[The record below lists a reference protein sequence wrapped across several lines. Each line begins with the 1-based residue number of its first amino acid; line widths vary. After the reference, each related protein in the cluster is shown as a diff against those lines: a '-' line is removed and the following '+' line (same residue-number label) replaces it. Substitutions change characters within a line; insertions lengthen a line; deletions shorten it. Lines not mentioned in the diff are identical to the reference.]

1 MARVKGFLFTV
12 GFMIF
17 CASLL
22 TLIVIIFST
31 TYQEDK
37 RFSEIVA
44 LDRLQTLDNSI
55 QHSIKEAF
63 TSSAGIN
70 VTFRKEDNP
79 DLTDVMFNETIPNN
93 IEAFNFNL
101 DYIKLLV
108 ESEYNYTFLN
118 ISHIKE
124 TLPLV
129 VEPYNILYTHNF
141 ENKQIQIIPEDVSPQ
156 SHLKGYFFILT
167 NLADPSCLN
176 PTINTDPPATFRL
189 RIYGIQ
195 TTTQAILCY
204 RDDNINPYKRSLITL
219 GTPSSG
225 YLTIEIDNGGIAT
238 ITNNQAN
245 AKIASIL
252 YLEPNAD
259 YNKTKVV
266 LPGSVI
272 RISDPDFNIYKKDSI
287 RIL

>member
-17 CASLL
+17 CAALL

-70 VTFRKEDNP
+70 VTFRKEANSDF
-79 DLTDVMFNETIPNN
+79 TDVMFNETIPNN
-93 IEAFNFNL
+93 VDAFNFNL

-118 ISHIKE
+118 VSHIKE
-124 TLPLV
+124 TLPLL

-141 ENKQIQIIPEDVSPQ
+141 ANNQIQIIPEDASPT
-156 SHLKGYFFILT
+156 SMLKGYRFVVTNLISTECQVQDIYFNGIFIVEIEASESDPFGNPNCIKNFVIDPDKNTSKENIKLWQKEVLSNLTKIKITPIQKFILNFVLRREVT
-167 NLADPSCLN
+167 QDAYSCEE
-176 PTINTDPPATFRL
+176 F
-189 RIYGIQ
+189 
-195 TTTQAILCY
+195 
-204 RDDNINPYKRSLITL
+204 K
-219 GTPSSG
+219 
-225 YLTIEIDNGGIAT
+225 
-238 ITNNQAN
+238 
-245 AKIASIL
+245 KIF
-252 YLEPNAD
+252 
-259 YNKTKVV
+259 
-266 LPGSVI
+266 I
-272 RISDPDFNIYKKDSI
+272 RIM
-287 RIL
+287 

>member
-17 CASLL
+17 CAALL

-63 TSSAGIN
+63 TSYAGIN

-79 DLTDVMFNETIPNN
+79 DFTDVMFNETIPNN
-93 IEAFNFNL
+93 VDAFNFNL

-118 ISHIKE
+118 VSHIKE
-124 TLPLV
+124 TLPLL

-141 ENKQIQIIPEDVSPQ
+141 ANNQIQIIPEDASPT
-156 SHLKGYFFILT
+156 SMLKGYRFVVT
-167 NLADPSCLN
+167 NLISTECQVQNIYVNGIFIVEIEASESDPFGN
-176 PTINTDPPATFRL
+176 PNCIKNFVIDPDKNNKFS
-189 RIYGIQ
+189 IGIPPD
-195 TTTQAILCY
+195 LF
-204 RDDNINPYKRSLITL
+204 
-219 GTPSSG
+219 
-225 YLTIEIDNGGIAT
+225 TIEISNGGGVT
-238 ITNNQAN
+238 ITNDQGGSP
-245 AKIASIL
+245 KVASIL
-252 YLEPNAD
+252 YLDPNID

-272 RISDPDFNIYKKDSI
+272 RISDPYLKVYRKDSI